1 MKKLLL
7 ALVCLFGVTL
17 TVSADKDKPISENQL
32 PAAARQFIKTHFPKN
47 KIAMAKQETGFFS
60 KEFDVIF
67 TNGDKLEF
75 DGKGNWTEVSCKKNS
90 SVPTAVIP
98 AKIKSY
104 LKTNYPDVL
113 VKCIEKEGS
122 NIEVKLSNGWE
133 ITFNSDYQVVDIDD

>member
-75 DGKGNWTEVSCKKNS
+75 DGKGNWTQVSCK
-90 SVPTAVIP
+90 
-98 AKIKSY
+98 
-104 LKTNYPDVL
+104 
-113 VKCIEKEGS
+113 